1 MKPFKP
7 LLPVALLAVLG
18 VGAVSTLQMAPQ
30 SAFARSTKIGAPKVA
45 KPGQQT
51 ATFAA
56 GCFWSMEAIFKQ
68 LKGVSSVE
76 PGYAGGKTK
85 NPTYEQVE
93 EANTGHAE
101 TVNIIFDP
109 KVVSYRDL
117 LDVLLTVRNPTTL
130 NQQGPDSGPQY
141 RSVIFA
147 RNAQQKKEAL
157 QAIASIGAKHVWNAP
172 IVTQVAPYS
181 TFYRAED
188 YHLNYYNLHPNEGYC
203 AGVIG
208 PEIEEF
214 HTKFKSKLK

>member
-18 VGAVSTLQMAPQ
+18 AGAFSTLHLAPQ
-30 SAFARSTKIGAPKVA
+30 TAFAKSTKINAPKVA
-45 KPGQQT
+45 KPNQQT

-68 LKGVSSVE
+68 LKGVQSVE
-76 PGYAGGKTK
+76 PGYAGGNLK

-109 KVVSYRDL
+109 KVISYRDL

-157 QAIASIGAKHVWNAP
+157 AAIKAIEAKHVWNAP
-172 IVTQVAPYS
+172 IVTQVASYS
-181 TFYRAED
+181 NFYRAED

-203 AGVIG
+203 AQVIA

-214 HTKFKSKLK
+214 HAKFKSKLK